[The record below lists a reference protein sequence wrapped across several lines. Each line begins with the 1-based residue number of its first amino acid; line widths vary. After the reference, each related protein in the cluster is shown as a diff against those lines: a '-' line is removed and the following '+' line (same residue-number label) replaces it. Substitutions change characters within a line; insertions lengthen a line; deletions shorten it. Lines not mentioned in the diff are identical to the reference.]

1 MRSHNQNSC
10 KAIDMTTIYPGNDN
24 ATCSDV
30 WTGKV
35 RNCPVPYSAGQFL
48 HTQTANHLALL
59 LAIASIASF
68 IL

>member
-1 MRSHNQNSC
+1 
-10 KAIDMTTIYPGNDN
+10 MTTIYPGNDN

-35 RNCPVPYSAGQFL
+35 RNCPVPVIPDSAG
-48 HTQTANHLALL
+48 HTQTANHFALL